1 MYLSRVE
8 IDLNNRQKIKELTH
22 LGAYHNWVEQSFPDE
37 IAEHT
42 RLRHLWRIDRLAG
55 KSYLLVL
62 SQEAPDLELLGAYGV
77 EKTAMTKP
85 YDPFLEQIKEGE
97 IMQFRLTA
105 NPVRAISQPGR
116 KQPRMVPHITVE
128 QQRKW
133 LTDRAEGL
141 GFEIVKTVSADSMDS
156 EGTENFDIVSRD
168 WPILRRGHR
177 TLRLSRVTYEG
188 LLRVNDLD
196 QFKQTLM
203 NGVGREKAFG
213 MGLMTVI
220 PRG

>member
-8 IDLNNRQKIKELTH
+8 IDFNNRQQTKELTQ
-22 LGAYHNWVEQSFPDE
+22 LGAYHNWVEQSFPAE
-37 IAEHT
+37 IADHK

-62 SQEAPDLELLGAYGV
+62 SQEAPDLELLGTYGV
-77 EKTAMTKP
+77 ENTAMTKP
-85 YDPFLEQIKEGE
+85 YTPFLDQIKEGE

-105 NPVRAISQPGR
+105 NPVHAISQPG
-116 KQPRMVPHITVE
+116 KDQPRVVPHITVE

-133 LTDRAEGL
+133 LTDRTERL
-141 GFEIVKTVSADSMDS
+141 GFEIVRTVSADSMDP
-156 EGTENFDIVSRD
+156 EGTESFDIVSRD
-168 WPILRRGHR
+168 WPVLRKGHR

-188 LLRVNDLD
+188 LLRVSDLAE
-196 QFKQTLM
+196 FTQTLI
-203 NGVGREKAFG
+203 NGIGREKAFG
-213 MGLMTVI
+213 MGLMTAI